1 MLRLSNEQ
9 MIEEVQKEANRKRM
23 ELQQLC
29 EMQFCYALLKYSQ
42 IVRTPQM
49 SSPFPSDIWG
59 IVPFVAHDESSRP

>member
-42 IVRTPQM
+42 IVRAPQM
-49 SSPFPSDIWG
+49 S
-59 IVPFVAHDESSRP
+59 